1 MNQRHKLGCLLTAL
15 VALPIFA
22 LGLVGLHALNSD
34 LKTYQLQESNAAT
47 LELARLDN
55 QINNYLINYKN
66 SFKRDI
72 ESVHEQGAWAL
83 RCTFQE
89 SCPQTLNNRFILIVS
104 FDQFGDQIY
113 PPKET
118 TSQLFSE
125 MGKLR
130 QISASLSTA
139 KENLSRLPL
148 LDRKNGVWSNYL
160 TPKGHNLLY
169 CWLGKKN
176 ITYCAASDRE
186 TLINDLQVFLATI
199 ANKHTANHI
208 RLVDI
213 QYNILWQNKDSST
226 NLISAQRQLSYPLYF
241 WRLERLQNTI
251 TVSSTKY
258 PLTLAALTL
267 PIASL
272 LTFLAFTLFRDQK
285 KVLAEANDR
294 ANFAASISHEL
305 RTPLTNLQLY
315 ADLIRNKISKGT
327 EKQQKL
333 STESTKEIS
342 KYTEIIAS
350 ETTRLSEMVNNA
362 LTISKGNHPTIRK
375 KIKAI
380 PDHIIEETVTRLT
393 PLLKEQIHNVSF
405 NLQTPTEVKIDRSAL
420 EQILVN
426 LLDNARK
433 YAAGNNIRIS
443 SKLEGQMLTLIV
455 RDWGPSFSKG
465 TSRSIF
471 MPFSQSPKDE
481 AKNDGFGLGL
491 AVCEQLAKENEGD
504 VKAEQANPGARFIV
518 TLKTDQ
524 INQNDKNK

>member
-1 MNQRHKLGCLLTAL
+1 MNQRHKLGYLLTAL
-15 VALPIFA
+15 VGLPIFA
-22 LGLVGLHALNSD
+22 LGLIGLHALNTD
-34 LKTYQLQESNAAT
+34 LRTYQLQESKEAT
-47 LELARLDN
+47 LELTRVDR
-55 QINNYLINYKN
+55 QITSYLKDYQK
-66 SFKRDI
+66 SFKKNI
-72 ESVHEQGAWAL
+72 ETVHEQGAWAL

-89 SCPQTLNNRFILIVS
+89 SCPQKLSKRFILIVS
-104 FDQFGDQIY
+104 FDRFGDQIY

-118 TSQLFSE
+118 TGQLYSE

-130 QISASLSTA
+130 KIASSLSTA

-169 CWLGKKN
+169 CWLGRKSF
-176 ITYCAASDRE
+176 TYCAVIDRAA
-186 TLINDLQVFLATI
+186 LIDELSEFLTSFVNDQTP
-199 ANKHTANHI
+199 NHI
-208 RLVDI
+208 RLLDI
-213 QYNILWQNKDSST
+213 HYNILWQNKENYSDEISS
-226 NLISAQRQLSYPLYF
+226 QRQLSYPLYF
-241 WRLERLQNTI
+241 WRLERLQNANT
-251 TVSSTKY
+251 TTNKF

-267 PIASL
+267 PIGSL
-272 LTFLAFTLFRDQK
+272 LVFLAFTLFRDQK
-285 KVLAEANDR
+285 KILAEANER

-315 ADLIRNKISKGT
+315 ADLIRNKISKNTG
-327 EKQQKL
+327 EKGEQQELKQIN
-333 STESTKEIS
+333 TKEIA

-362 LTISKGNHPTIRK
+362 LTIARGNHPTIRK

-380 PDHIIEETVTRLT
+380 PDHIIEETITRLT
-393 PLLKEQIHNVSF
+393 PLLKEQINNISF
-405 NLQTPTEVKIDRSAL
+405 NLQTSMEVEIDRSAL

-426 LLDNARK
+426 LIDNARK

-443 SKLEGQMLTLIV
+443 SKIDGQMLTLTV

-471 MPFSQSPKDE
+471 KPFSQSPKGE
-481 AKNDGFGLGL
+481 AKSDGFGLGL
-491 AVCEQLAKENEGD
+491 AVCEQLAKENDGA

-518 TLKTDQ
+518 TLKVKPL
-524 INQNDKNK
+524 NENK